1 MVSKLKE
8 MFKQKDKKQENLI
21 FLLVVLIIM
30 LIAINCILKDD
41 EQSTGKKYADAEL
54 VSTSATTEGTT
65 LETRIESI
73 LSEIDGVRKSIS
85 FTYICR

>member
-1 MVSKLKE
+1 MVNKLKE
-8 MFKQKDKKQENLI
+8 IFKQKDKKQENLI

-30 LIAINCILKDD
+30 LIAINYILKDD

-73 LSEIDGVRKSIS
+73 LSEIDGVRESIS
-85 FTYICR
+85 FAYIC